1 MKQVEKLLFALI
13 KYSICKDTQA
23 PVITSGQELSE
34 VCQLA
39 AHHDMLH
46 LVSDALLRLGITQ
59 KSPQLTEA
67 LEKERLKAIYRTEKL
82 EDELATLCALFEE
95 EKIEYIPLKGAVI
108 RRLYPEGWMRTSSDI
123 DFLVR
128 EEDIKRAIEL
138 IQERLSYRFHLKT
151 DHDFEFFSP
160 SGVHFEL
167 HFLLCEGDPAI
178 DGVLNRVWEYA
189 SGGYKKEITPQMFLF
204 YHLAHMA
211 KHAKSRGCGIRP
223 FVDLWIL
230 ENSEMLNG
238 DDTRGL
244 VENNRL
250 NLFYKAARQLAFTWL
265 EGKECDQ
272 TAEVLGE
279 YILNGGVYGNVEN
292 MMTVKQVKNGGRL
305 GYALSRIFLSYDNLK
320 MFYPALQKHKW
331 LTPFCQLM
339 RWFRLIFTKG
349 GVKRSLDEL
358 KTSAAIS
365 DDRVKSID
373 SLFTALGL
381 KN

>member
-39 AHHDMLH
+39 ASHDMMH
-46 LVSDALLRLGITQ
+46 LVSHALLDLGVAE
-59 KSPQLTEA
+59 KSPQFAEA
-67 LEKERLKAIYRTEKL
+67 LENERLKAVYRAEKL
-82 EDELATLCALFEE
+82 EDELAVVCALFES
-95 EKIEYIPLKGAVI
+95 EKIDHIPLKGAVL
-108 RRLYPEGWMRTSSDI
+108 RGLYPEGWMRTSSDI
-123 DFLVR
+123 DVLVR
-128 EEDIKRAIEL
+128 KEDMDRAIEL
-138 IQERLSYRFHLKT
+138 IKERLSYRFHLTT

-167 HFLLCEGDPAI
+167 HFLLREGDPI
-178 DGVLNRVWEYA
+178 VDGVLARVWDYA
-189 SGGYKKEITPQMFLF
+189 SGGYKKDLAPEMFLF

-211 KHAKSRGCGIRP
+211 KHTKSRGCGIRP
-223 FVDLWIL
+223 FVDLWIM
-230 ENSEMLNG
+230 EKSSMLDN
-238 DDTRGL
+238 
-244 VENNRL
+244 EEC
-250 NLFYKAARQLAFTWL
+250 RQLVLNNGLNSFYQAALQLAHAWL
-265 EGKECDQ
+265 DGKDCDPV
-272 TAEVLGE
+272 AEALGE
-279 YILNGGVYGNVEN
+279 YILNGGVYGNLEN
-292 MMTVKQVKNGGRL
+292 MMTVKQMKKGGKL

-365 DDRVKSID
+365 DDKVKGVD